1 MILFCPLALMLQ
13 LFFKYFKL
21 TSTQLCK
28 IRNQNWTF
36 IFIQLVVYLKSKML
50 TQSKTALILQYMYI
64 LQLKQIIKNIPEYI
78 TRELHPN
85 VDICPGPSLR
95 LTLSPSECSPPT
107 SRRWRRSRVPRP
119 GEARC
124 HLGRCCLSPGVL
136 LLLRL

>member
-28 IRNQNWTF
+28 SRNQNWTF

-50 TQSKTALILQYMYI
+50 TQSKTAFILQYMYI

-85 VDICPGPSLR
+85 VDI
-95 LTLSPSECSPPT
+95 
-107 SRRWRRSRVPRP
+107 
-119 GEARC
+119 
-124 HLGRCCLSPGVL
+124 
-136 LLLRL
+136 